1 MVQTTTLDDLRD
13 EIGLLS
19 REDRLCL
26 LISEV
31 LRGDTLEGAMRVADL
46 IETLAAF
53 LCVEQRHILAAYVR
67 LVAER
72 CVMVVD
78 RESVAADEE
87 VARIA
92 L

>member
-1 MVQTTTLDDLRD
+1 
-13 EIGLLS
+13 LS

-31 LRGDTLEGAMRVADL
+31 LRGDTLEGAMRVANL

-72 CVMVVD
+72 CVTRKRNIEMAMLAATVVISLLALTLAMVL
-78 RESVAADEE
+78 AWH
-87 VARIA
+87 